1 MVLFQFSGGK
11 LLLEMNRILRPGG
24 YFILSTKHDNIEE
37 EEGLIPY
44 AFKTFLFLPCCG
56 ANLSKKFGTF
66 VCIIT
71 LVNEF
76 IEVYFTFGTSNGGEL
91 VYLVS

>member
-24 YFILSTKHDNIEE
+24 YFILSTKDDNIEE

-44 AFKTFLFLPCCG
+44 AFKTFLCLP
-56 ANLSKKFGTF
+56 
-66 VCIIT
+66 
-71 LVNEF
+71 
-76 IEVYFTFGTSNGGEL
+76 
-91 VYLVS
+91 